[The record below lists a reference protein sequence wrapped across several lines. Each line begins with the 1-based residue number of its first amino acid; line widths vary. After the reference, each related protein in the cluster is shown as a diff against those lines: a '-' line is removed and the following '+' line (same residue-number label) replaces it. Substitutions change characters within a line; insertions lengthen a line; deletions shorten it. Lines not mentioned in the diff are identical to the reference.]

1 MRPMAHISR
10 AAIAS
15 VVSRMQSTRNI
26 ASNLFRVFKA
36 DRSAWVMGFMMMME
50 KDDYT
55 VEKTRG

>member
-26 ASNLFRVFKA
+26 AMNLFRAFKA
-36 DRSAWVMGFMMMME
+36 DRSAWVMDFMMIME
-50 KDDYT
+50 HDDHT
-55 VEKTRG
+55 VEKT